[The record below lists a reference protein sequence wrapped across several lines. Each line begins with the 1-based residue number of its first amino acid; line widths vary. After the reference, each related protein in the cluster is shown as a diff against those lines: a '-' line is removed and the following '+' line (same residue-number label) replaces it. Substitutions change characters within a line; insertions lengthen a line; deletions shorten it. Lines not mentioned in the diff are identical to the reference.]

1 MSARVSKSSRPR
13 DFFATHPV
21 FTHEE
26 FVAAHT
32 AGGRSA
38 HTSNALLAQHV
49 AAGRLQRLRRGLYA
63 SVPPGVEASAHAP
76 DPYLVATKLR
86 PDAVVA
92 YHAAL
97 AFHGR
102 AYSVSRRHTYLTGER
117 ARPFRFRG
125 EEYQPVQA
133 AAALRERGDL
143 GGGVLVRAHA
153 GGEVRVTS
161 LERSLVDVLDRPEHG
176 GGWEE
181 IWRSLQMIEYV
192 DVAEVVRYA
201 RLLRSAVTAARVGF
215 FLEAQR
221 EPWMIEDAEL
231 ARLEEL
237 APSQPRYFGA
247 GREHGRLVARW
258 NLIVPLEVLERRWEE
273 GS

>member
-1 MSARVSKSSRPR
+1 MNARASKSSRPR
-13 DFFATHPV
+13 DFFATHRV

-38 HTSNALLAQHV
+38 HTSNALLAQHI
-49 AAGRLQRLRRGLYA
+49 AAGRLLRLRRGLYA
-63 SVPPGVEASAHAP
+63 PVPPGVEGSAHAP

-86 PDAVVA
+86 ADAVVA

-102 AYSVSRRHTYLTGER
+102 AYSVWRRHTYLTRER

-133 AAALRERGDL
+133 PAALREREDL
-143 GGGVLVRAHA
+143 AGGVLVRARA

-161 LERSLVDVLDRPEHG
+161 LDRPEHG

-181 IWRSLQMIEYV
+181 IWRSLEMIEYV

-215 FLEAQR
+215 FLEVQR
-221 EPWMIEDAEL
+221 ESWMIEDAEL

-237 APSQPRYFGA
+237 APRQPRYLGA
-247 GREHGRLVARW
+247 AREPGRLVARW
-258 NLIVPLEVLERRWEE
+258 NLIVPLEVLERRW
-273 GS
+273 